1 MRNAS
6 RLGRCFEH
14 CRVHGQRASNVGLAI
29 VTVGLLA
36 SGSATADSYWVCGDG
51 LWTDGACWS
60 ATEGGPG
67 GAGVPS
73 GFTAYVTSNDALDR
87 TIDMPT
93 GTDGSSVSSL
103 RIYGSGSGVPTLD
116 HSDGLLS
123 ASSMSVGFDGSGMYT
138 QRGGESMVVNGL
150 SVDGYLPGATASF
163 NLLGGTFTSGQHVTV
178 GTYGQGSV
186 VHSGGTLTAKARTGS
201 SLSMAQYAG
210 GEASYALNGSGQL
223 ETYDT
228 YVGREGVADF
238 VQSDGAHS
246 ATRYLTLGERAGGSG
261 RYELKGGTLTVGS
274 LERVGRVGSGHFIQD
289 GGTHTAAML
298 VLADDVLFGSPAP
311 TSSGTYELRNGVLE
325 TTTVQI
331 GVRGDGLFSQTG
343 GTHAVAGELW
353 VGSSFALGS
362 SAYELDAGS
371 LSADVERI
379 GYNGRYGTFDQ
390 RGGTNTT
397 RHLIFAGHSDGW
409 NQYQAS
415 GDDSG
420 LPRYDL
426 RNGIL
431 TLTEGRIFGQGR
443 GVMNIDGGSL
453 VLGGTA
459 PNIDAMIRFNVGES
473 AGSIGAFTLEAG
485 QQLRSWDEAVGG
497 HGAGTFIQA
506 GGENTVDH
514 ELVIAAEAGSNGSYH
529 LQGGTL
535 RAWRIRN
542 HGTFDYTGGTLVT
555 TGGTFINGQ
564 AQAGGGPDPA
574 ATFNIE
580 NTTVSVLGDVVNY
593 GTIMVTDA
601 DVDFTGGTVINH
613 GGIVTDPS
621 TLRFA
626 DLEIG
631 ADGFLVGGVGD
642 VFVIEGNLRNASERG
657 DAWDTANAN
666 LVFSGDG
673 PHELAMPGT
682 GDAQDFAWGRLE
694 LLDAASLVLSN
705 GGMGVVVSELILGA
719 NSVFDLNGFDVFVET
734 LVDNGGS
741 YVGGNL
747 VIGAPVPVPAP
758 GLLLLSALPIAAAR
772 THGWQPRSLG
782 HFCRSL
788 VIFAS
793 RRRAK
798 VRPHGISRSR

>member
-1 MRNAS
+1 M
-6 RLGRCFEH
+6 
-14 CRVHGQRASNVGLAI
+14 
-29 VTVGLLA
+29 
-36 SGSATADSYWVCGDG
+36 
-51 LWTDGACWS
+51 
-60 ATEGGPG
+60 
-67 GAGVPS
+67 
-73 GFTAYVTSNDALDR
+73 
-87 TIDMPT
+87 
-93 GTDGSSVSSL
+93 
-103 RIYGSGSGVPTLD
+103 
-116 HSDGLLS
+116 
-123 ASSMSVGFDGSGMYT
+123 
-138 QRGGESMVVNGL
+138 
-150 SVDGYLPGATASF
+150 
-163 NLLGGTFTSGQHVTV
+163 
-178 GTYGQGSV
+178 

-210 GEASYALNGSGQL
+210 GDASYALNGSGQL

-228 YVGREGVADF
+228 YVGREGVASF
-238 VQSDGAHS
+238 VQSGGAHS

-261 RYELKGGTLTVGS
+261 RYELSGGTLTVGS
-274 LERVGRVGSGHFIQD
+274 LERVGHVGSGHFIQD
-289 GGTHTAAML
+289 GGTHTATSL
-298 VLADDVLFGSPAP
+298 VLAYDVLFGSPVP
-311 TSSGTYELRNGVLE
+311 TSSGTYELKDGMLE

-343 GTHAVAGELW
+343 GTHTIAGELW
-353 VGSSFALGS
+353 IGSSFAIGS

-397 RHLIFAGHSDGW
+397 RYLIFAGHSDGW

-420 LPRYDL
+420 LPRYNL
-426 RNGIL
+426 VNGTL
-431 TLTEGRIFGQGR
+431 TLTEGRVFGQGR

-453 VLGGTA
+453 VLGGAA
-459 PNIDAMIRFNVGES
+459 PNIDALIRFNVGQS
-473 AGSIGAFTLEAG
+473 AGSVGAFTLEAG

-497 HGAGTFIQA
+497 HGAGTFTQA

-514 ELVIAAEAGSNGSYH
+514 ELVIAAQAGASGSYH
-529 LQGGTL
+529 LQGGEL

-542 HGTFDYTGGTLVT
+542 HGTFDYTGGTLIT
-555 TGGTFINGQ
+555 TGGTFVNGQ
-564 AQAGGGPDPA
+564 VQAGGGPDPA
-574 ATFNIE
+574 AMFNIE
-580 NTTVSVLGDVVNY
+580 NTAVSVLGDVVNY
-593 GTIMVTDA
+593 GTITVTDA

-631 ADGFLVGGVGD
+631 TDGFLVGGVGD
-642 VFVIEGNLRNASERG
+642 VFVIEGDLRNASERG
-657 DAWDTANAN
+657 DAWDTANAS

-694 LLDAASLVLSN
+694 LLDAASLVLTD
-705 GGMGVVVSELILGA
+705 GGLGLVISELILGA

-734 LVDNGGS
+734 LIDHGGS

-747 VIGAPVPVPAP
+747 VIGAPVPVPASS
-758 GLLLLSALPIAAAR
+758 LLLLSALPFAAAR
-772 THGWQPRSLG
+772 TRRMSGMLG
-782 HFCRSL
+782 KRMKGL
-788 VIFAS
+788 E
-793 RRRAK
+793 RRTFN
-798 VRPHGISRSR
+798 